1 MTAKE
6 IQKRNVKAD
15 QLRVMQSEDG
25 QFFVESSRGKIL
37 YNVILTENEKSCT
50 CGDFAKNSKNDP
62 AFKCKHILAVENSVT
77 DEETAPVKFLE
88 KNTPKLK
95 DAFLKNIKGKDFVLY
110 AGVLDLATQ
119 KGLLKLEVE
128 LLQYPTK
135 ENGNEAI
142 CHAVAEG
149 KNGEV
154 FSDLGDANP
163 RNCSEMISKHL
174 IRMASTRA
182 KGRALRDMCNIGIAC
197 LEELESMDDVVGSG
211 AAKPATRK
219 PSVPKAMS
227 KPAAT
232 EKEPEIEPESKPEAV
247 KKEDEAK
254 PEIKSAKASKP
265 AERVNSKPKES
276 TATDAKATESTATN
290 ARATKTK
297 DTKDTNSK
305 QDMPSFSEAQK
316 RAIYNLS
323 RRRGISVEDLD
334 KLVFED
340 YGTTLDNLSS
350 AEASDL
356 IRSLQ
361 QAA

>member
-6 IQKRNVKAD
+6 IQKRNVRAD
-15 QLRVMQSEDG
+15 QLRVMQSDDG

-37 YNVILTENEKSCT
+37 YNVILAENEKSCT

-62 AFKCKHILAVENSVT
+62 GFKCKHILAVENSVT

-95 DAFLKNIKGKDFVLY
+95 DGFLKNIKGKDFVLY

-128 LLQYPTK
+128 LLQFPTK
-135 ENGNEAI
+135 ENGHEAI

-154 FSDLGDANP
+154 FADIGDANP
-163 RNCSEMISKHL
+163 NNCTEMIAKHL

-197 LEELESMDDVVGSG
+197 LEELSDLDDVAGSG
-211 AAKPATRK
+211 TAKQTNRK
-219 PSVPKAMS
+219 PSIPKAMS
-227 KPAAT
+227 KPVAAEKKT
-232 EKEPEIEPESKPEAV
+232 ESEPAAV
-247 KKEDEAK
+247 KKEDEVK
-254 PEIKSAKASKP
+254 PEPKSAKTSKP
-265 AERVNSKPKES
+265 VEKVNSK
-276 TATDAKATESTATN
+276 ANDAKANVSKA
-290 ARATKTK
+290 K

-305 QDMPSFSEAQK
+305 QDVPSFSEAQK

-334 KLVFED
+334 KLVLED